1 MELPLR
7 AVRAIF
13 SDIDGTLV
21 HYAHVLERSGYSLNG
36 ADSDKDGGLA
46 EFIHK
51 PTGVT
56 IPVLKVPSTT
66 LSGGYISKKTL
77 DLVADLRARGVIFC
91 LLTGARTRTF
101 MKRHE
106 TRTIPFPDF
115 GVCEGGGKIFTF
127 HESTGAAELD
137 ESWIQQFAH
146 IAGDW
151 QQLDTDPLERQGL
164 LWDCF
169 REMHKAGYNL
179 DAVSLSTGFYVD
191 VRTVRKQKLD
201 EDGQQ
206 AAASTEDSGDM
217 FVSLQAEEEAARS
230 LFCGSEGNFSDRFGV
245 SFVMNLGKGHVAPN
259 GCNKRKAVE
268 YIMQKTGQWLSLTT
282 KTTWNLPS
290 FASQEWS
297 PALRTAV
304 QLASWISTLLL
315 VWVVWS
321 MVLHQ
326 DGRLALLGKEELR
339 NSGHRGFEN
348 TVGSGKLPAACSG
361 WLLSY
366 RVWP

>member
-21 HYAHVLERSGYSLNG
+21 HYAHVLERSGYCLNR
-36 ADSDKDGGLA
+36 ADADKDGGLT

-51 PTGVT
+51 PTGAT
-56 IPVLKVPSTT
+56 IPALKVPSTT
-66 LSGGYISKKTL
+66 LSGGYISKKTV

-106 TRTIPFPDF
+106 TQTIPFPDF

-127 HESTGAAELD
+127 NESTGAAELD
-137 ESWIQQFAH
+137 EKWIEQFAR

-151 QQLDTDPLERQGL
+151 RQLDSDPLERQGL

-191 VRTVRKQKLD
+191 VRKVRKQKSD

-206 AAASTEDSGDM
+206 AAASTEDSRDM
-217 FVSLQAEEEAARS
+217 FVSLETEEEAARG
-230 LFCGSEGNFSDRFGV
+230 LFCGGEGNFSDRFGV
-245 SFVMNLGKGHVAPN
+245 GFVMNLGKGHVAPT

-268 YIMQKTGQWLSLTT
+268 YIMQKTGVAASESVALFDDENDLEFAE
-282 KTTWNLPS
+282 LCAAGVVPS
-290 FASQEWS
+290 IAHSSVTE
-297 PALRTAV
+297 ALRTRLDPGSFLQPAV
-304 QLASWISTLLL
+304 GGFLAIESGLEAI
-315 VWVVWS
+315 
-321 MVLHQ
+321 
-326 DGRLALLGKEELR
+326 LAIVKR
-339 NSGHRGFEN
+339 QQQ
-348 TVGSGKLPAACSG
+348 K
-361 WLLSY
+361 
-366 RVWP
+366 